1 MDESLLFGMAKKHAN
16 LYQHDDPWDLPP
28 YFLLRKNNWKSLR
41 THSGYWKEKEG
52 ELTAIRSAGE
62 SSSSSSSASPSYVG
76 VRKTLEFYLKDGT
89 RGGEGTKTDWIIHE
103 YHHLREDDDGEAL
116 FLQEDVVFRKVF
128 KKCKN
133 RTDHASSLYRQV
145 ESCVKALIRMSRTSE
160 WLHEDLGVHCGPHGK
175 SDNVWKHFTKIR
187 SANEVYAACHRCD
200 KVLKAHPK
208 KHGTS
213 HLKRHILT
221 CSSTCTNPSTDED
234 REMLHLLRT
243 ALDNPYEQQKIDVKL
258 DCQEDLTQLD
268 PWDLNLTCPTPWY
281 VTRSSN
287 RQTQGG
293 HWKEINKEF
302 TAIRMDQ
309 KGCWKHID
317 KEIAAIQMVPVPQY
331 MGLRRTLEFHHQDG
345 RKMNWIMLEYQ
356 QLDDIQ
362 SPALF
367 LQGDTVIRKVF
378 RYDKDA
384 VSSAFIE
391 LDRWLNG
398 DDDDD
403 EGHSN
408 GEGVNTDTTTPSDY
422 MDTPCSVFTLGE
434 GTNTETAT
442 SSSDYMDTPIDR
454 KRKRTGAASCR
465 KSEVWMHFTKIHDT
479 DCAVV
484 YVVCHSCDRG
494 YGSGRSTNGTSHLW
508 RHNKSCTSKRR
519 RTGNANDA
527 TTEWEAEIWPLFLL
541 LKNYGGCDLSLV
553 FVSTQAQPFSLF
565 SMFVS
570 IIHTTNT
577 CSLFQKQSSRDVLKL
592 GAKEMGLP
600 ADDC

>member
-1 MDESLLFGMAKKHAN
+1 M
-16 LYQHDDPWDLPP
+16 DDPWDLPP
-28 YFLLRKNNWKSLR
+28 YFLRKNKWKSLR
-41 THSGYWKEKEG
+41 THSGYWKEKE
-52 ELTAIRSAGE
+52 EVRIAIRSAGE

-76 VRKTLEFYLKDGT
+76 VRKTPEFYLEDGT
-89 RGGEGTKTDWIIHE
+89 RGGEGTKTDWVIHE
-103 YHHLREDDDGEAL
+103 YHHLGKFDDGADL
-116 FLQEDVVFRKVF
+116 FLRKDVVLSKVF

-145 ESCVKALIRMSRTSE
+145 ESCVEAYKKLKRVHCSRRDNNCGNKSDIILETKGLDLPKIAHINLAHSCQHASSSYERIRMSE
-160 WLHEDLGVHCGPHGK
+160 WLREHFGVHCGPHGK

-187 SANEVYAACHRCD
+187 SANDPDEVYAACHLCD

-345 RKMNWIMLEYQ
+345 RKMDWIMLEYQ

-362 SPALF
+362 SPALL
-367 LQGDTVIRKVF
+367 LQGGKVIRKVF

-398 DDDDD
+398 DDDD

-408 GEGVNTDTTTPSDY
+408 GEGVNTDNTMPSDY
-422 MDTPCSVFTLGE
+422 MDTPCSVFTLDE

-442 SSSDYMDTPIDR
+442 SSSDYMDTPVDR
-454 KRKRTGAASCR
+454 KRKRTGAASSR

-508 RHNKSCTSKRR
+508 RHNKSCTSKPR
-519 RTGNANDA
+519 RTGNVNDA

-541 LKNYGGCDLSLV
+541 LKNYGETEQQGCA
-553 FVSTQAQPFSLF
+553 QAKSQG
-565 SMFVS
+565 
-570 IIHTTNT
+570 
-577 CSLFQKQSSRDVLKL
+577 D
-592 GAKEMGLP
+592 GP
-600 ADDC
+600 AC